1 MRLKSWGVR
10 PRQEAWAV
18 AIGGAAG
25 PPTALRLELVA
36 IRAELQRL
44 QAELGSLTASSGLPA
59 PAAPAAPGPPPPVA
73 PAPPPPPPPPPAA
86 PRLPRDQRVEAR
98 PAPSAGQGP
107 LVREGLR
114 GEPVR
119 ALQARLRALGFD
131 AGPRD
136 GLFGPRTQAAVR
148 AFQRAR
154 GLEVDGVVGPR
165 TWAALGIEVT
175 GQVRAW
181 GSRAPAGP
189 GRRVDPGAPVPL
201 VSRQGH
207 QMHAALARDW
217 DRMVEAA
224 ARDGVRLTITSGY
237 RSVAHQRRLWDEA
250 LRKYGSASAARRWV
264 APPGRSN
271 HQQGKALDIA
281 NSGGAHAWLRR
292 NGAQFG
298 FYQPMSWEPWHWEH
312 DL

>member
-1 MRLKSWGVR
+1 
-10 PRQEAWAV
+10 
-18 AIGGAAG
+18 
-25 PPTALRLELVA
+25 
-36 IRAELQRL
+36 
-44 QAELGSLTASSGLPA
+44 
-59 PAAPAAPGPPPPVA
+59 
-73 PAPPPPPPPPPAA
+73 
-86 PRLPRDQRVEAR
+86 
-98 PAPSAGQGP
+98 
-107 LVREGLR
+107 
-114 GEPVR
+114 VR

-131 AGPRD
+131 PGPLD

-165 TWAALGIEVT
+165 TWTALGIEAT
-175 GQVRAW
+175 GAVQPW
-181 GSRAPAGP
+181 GNHAPDSP
-189 GRRVDPGAPVPL
+189 GEMAPGASIPL

-237 RSVAHQRRLWDEA
+237 RSVAHQRRLWEEA
-250 LRKYGSASAARRWV
+250 LRKYGSEAAARRWV

-281 NSGGAHAWLRR
+281 NNGGAHAWLRR
-292 NGAQFG
+292 NGHRFG
-298 FYQPMSWEPWHWEH
+298 FHQPMSWEPWHWEH
-312 DL
+312 AI